1 MAKKTTLTNRELNNI
16 YNNIENK
23 VVDKICNQLIDG
35 YNISDTLK
43 QNIEKSMVEI
53 LNNPSTINR
62 LGDII
67 LQNVDVLFRNSVKGP
82 LLLDTLLS
90 DAQSYA
96 RVKQMLLKRME
107 NLRVIDGE
115 LNMHN
120 IPKQLFN
127 KPISE
132 YVKKGGNKTLR
143 KNLKSNNNTRKI
155 KGGGIGIGSLMEMG
169 NSLNKIKNSASNA
182 IDTVKSDNKL
192 GDYVVNQIKDSA
204 QNAID
209 TVKSDNKLGDYVNQ
223 IKDIAQNAIDTNTSE
238 DNVDSATED
247 SSGENVQNNT
257 LQTPNI
263 DEDVLY
269 TQYVEVLINRSTKKL
284 LNKKNL
290 FTKKMINAT
299 YNYMIQNGDTILT
312 AISNAI
318 KGKFDTIPINIVD
331 IIIDQVLNDSKVI
344 LSDSIKSVV
353 TDNKRIND
361 KFEPNNIVDDVL
373 KKTKT
378 IIQGR

>member
-257 LQTPNI
+257 LQTPKI

-284 LNKKNL
+284 LNTSNL
-290 FTKKMINAT
+290 VTKKMINAT